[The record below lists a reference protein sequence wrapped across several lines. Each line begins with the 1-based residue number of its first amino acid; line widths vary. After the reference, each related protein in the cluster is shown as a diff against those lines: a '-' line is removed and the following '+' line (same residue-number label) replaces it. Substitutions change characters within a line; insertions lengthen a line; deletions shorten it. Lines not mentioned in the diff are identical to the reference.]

1 MLWVNQITLVSYL
14 FRSCVVF
21 HLTAQNWRQ
30 PFWQYVNLFQI
41 TRYLDDFR
49 IFDTNMFSSS
59 SESTNCPYL
68 WACQNHIMTVLQCSN
83 EILRILPQQ
92 IVYFISPKN
101 LWWPPYTICGPRSLC
116 RPSTLHHLNQLRRF
130 ARPSRLLTKFAYLAK
145 THMLHIRRLATRRH
159 GDTGGDSL
167 WVAQALSVIYCKAQ
181 VCHSRQT
188 NCTEP
193 LCWLQCVSCSI
204 LPLAV
209 TTFIHQV
216 QPALT
221 ETESCDLYH
230 WIMTTTRA
238 RLDFHTGSESDS
250 TADPVQPRLADM
262 KNVPGKHSA
271 PVLRVQLSS
280 TLKVDATD
288 SYLLTKLHGDI

>member
-159 GDTGGDSL
+159 GRRQSVSRTGTVCYLLQSTSL
-167 WVAQALSVIYCKAQ
+167 SQSANKLYWATLLTTV
-181 VCHSRQT
+181 RQLLYSAT
-188 NCTEP
+188 RSYDVHTSGSASSNWNWKLRP
-193 LCWLQCVSCSI
+193 
-204 LPLAV
+204 LPLDNDNYPSASR
-209 TTFIHQV
+209 FPYRKRI
-216 QPALT
+216 
-221 ETESCDLYH
+221 
-230 WIMTTTRA
+230 W
-238 RLDFHTGSESDS
+238 FDS
-250 TADPVQPRLADM
+250 WP
-262 KNVPGKHSA
+262 
-271 PVLRVQLSS
+271 SS
-280 TLKVDATD
+280 T
-288 SYLLTKLHGDI
+288 